1 MDARVSTRLTSA
13 IPPANGAIGR
23 ADDDLRSDV
32 PVPLSQLSQRF
43 AVPRVSVI
51 VPTLNEARNLPHV
64 LPRVPGW
71 VHEIIVVDGHS
82 TDGTVDVARRL
93 HPEVR
98 VIEEWRRGKGA
109 ALRAGFDAARGDI
122 IVTLDADASADPAEI
137 VAFVGALLA
146 GADFV
151 KGSRFV
157 QGAGTTDME
166 AYRRVGNWVLTCAVR
181 IAFGGRYTDLCYG
194 FNAFWADALPRIMP
208 DCDGFEIE
216 TQLNVR
222 ALRAR
227 LNIVE
232 IASFELPRVAGSSK
246 LNTVRDG
253 VRVLRTI
260 VRERFARRL
269 DDQRARRAHL

>member
-1 MDARVSTRLTSA
+1 MDARVSTRLTAA
-13 IPPANGAIGR
+13 IPHANGAIGR
-23 ADDDLRSDV
+23 AGDDVRPDM
-32 PVPLSQLSQRF
+32 PIPLSRPSQRF
-43 AVPRVSVI
+43 PVPRVSVI

-71 VHEIIVVDGHS
+71 VHEIILVDGHS
-82 TDGTVDVARRL
+82 TDGTVDVAHRL
-93 HPEVR
+93 HPDVR
-98 VIEEWRRGKGA
+98 VIEEPRKGKGA
-109 ALRAGFDAARGDI
+109 ALRAGFDAAEGDI

-166 AYRRVGNWVLTCAVR
+166 TYRRLGNWVLTCAVR
-181 IAFGGRYTDLCYG
+181 MAFGGRYTDLCYG
-194 FNAFWADALPRIMP
+194 FNAFWTDALPKIMP

-232 IASFELPRVAGSSK
+232 IASFELPRVAGASK

-253 VRVLRTI
+253 LRVLRTI

-269 DDQRARRAHL
+269 DDQRARRASR